1 MSSSLS
7 SSIAA
12 TRAVVERYD
21 ESLKQIAQLKRE
33 NKTLRETIRV
43 NEEKTV
49 HLLEHYKTEIDKQTR
64 LATEFKDELRAR
76 EKLEMLKRLRN
87 FRDQSTWFEE
97 EELQCKENELIAVIY
112 SWEDEVQMLKNKLEE
127 QAEDH
132 ERKSIEREA
141 NLKHSFLQDID
152 TFRSKI
158 SSSVIDEIRGALA
171 DTISDNQRLGIE
183 FRMLLQEMERMQAS
197 RDEKDQELTR
207 TRRELELVKHTNLLL
222 GKRNKRLEELCDG
235 GEEEQANNRS

>member
-33 NKTLRETIRV
+33 NNALRDTIKV
-43 NEEKTV
+43 NESKTV
-49 HLLEHYKTEIDKQTR
+49 HLIEHYKSEIDKQTK

-87 FRDQSTWFEE
+87 FRDQSTWFDEQ
-97 EELQCKENELIAVIY
+97 ELQCKENELISVIY
-112 SWEDEVQMLKNKLEE
+112 SLEDEVQSLKKNLEE
-127 QAEDH
+127 QAQDH

-152 TFRSKI
+152 AFRSKL
-158 SSSVIDEIRGALA
+158 SSSVIDEVRGALA
-171 DTISDNQRLGIE
+171 DAVSDNQRLGFE
-183 FRMLLQEMERMQAS
+183 FRILLQEIKRMQAS

-222 GKRNKRLEELCDG
+222 GKRNKRLQELCDG
-235 GEEEQANNRS
+235 GKEEQLN